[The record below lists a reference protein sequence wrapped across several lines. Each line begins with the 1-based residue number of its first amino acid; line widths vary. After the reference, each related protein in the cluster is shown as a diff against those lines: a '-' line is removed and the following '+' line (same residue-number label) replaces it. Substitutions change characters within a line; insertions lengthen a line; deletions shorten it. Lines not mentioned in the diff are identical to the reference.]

1 MNAITKILV
10 TLFMISTV
18 AYAAEPNKKDFW
30 TDRERGWYWYEIP
43 PVEEESSKDN
53 STSQKSFKKPAVDW
67 QAVWNMHP
75 QDFSK
80 LIDDVKHY
88 AIMYPTPENVQ
99 DYLKMQSVAI
109 DRSKAFMNAATMVS
123 QTNPDLSRESTF
135 PVSTVGQNELHR
147 QRQAKIDSVLQDNRE
162 YYALL
167 YFYSPTCSAC
177 TRQTP
182 ILEMFEQE
190 TGWNIKPVDVN
201 AEQSAAVR
209 FGIESTPT
217 LIMIDRNSPNWIL
230 IGSAILSLPE
240 IKERLVRSIENF
252 QGMARR

>member
-1 MNAITKILV
+1 ML
-10 TLFMISTV
+10 ISSA
-18 AYAAEPNKKDFW
+18 AYAAEPNKNTFW
-30 TDRERGWYWYEIP
+30 GDRERGWYWYEQQ
-43 PVEEESSKDN
+43 PVEDELKEDNTTSKRPF
-53 STSQKSFKKPAVDW
+53 QKSTVDW
-67 QAVWNMHP
+67 EAVWTMHP
-75 QDFSK
+75 NDFSD

-88 AIMYPTPENVQ
+88 AIMYPTQENVK
-99 DYLKMQSVAI
+99 DYLQMQSIAL
-109 DRSKAFMNAATMVS
+109 DRSKMFMTAATMVS

-135 PVSTVGQNELHR
+135 PISAVGQNELHR
-147 QRQAKIDSVLQDNRE
+147 QRQANTDSILQQNRD

-190 TGWNIKPVDVN
+190 TGWYIKPVDVN
-201 AEQSAAVR
+201 EEQAAAMR

-217 LIMIDRNSPNWIL
+217 LIMIDRNSPNWIM